1 MSMDQEPSNE
11 SSPKLVN
18 DTGSQSEEDGVMEVS
33 VTVQEDD
40 GKEEVKVEWEEIN
53 VQKVLESAKR
63 SICERKERII
73 RVRAEKEIEGV
84 RLAELK
90 SEEEDDIKRLEEIDR
105 IKIRNEREQ
114 LEIRRKVR
122 ERDLMIHQT
131 KQLYK
136 EKEKQE
142 ARLEEELQNDLRALK
157 ELAEGV

>member
-18 DTGSQSEEDGVMEVS
+18 NTGSQSEEDGVMEVS
-33 VTVQEDD
+33 ITVQEDD
-40 GKEEVKVEWEEIN
+40 YKKEVKVEWENIN
-53 VQKVLESAKR
+53 VLKVLESAKR
-63 SICERKERII
+63 VISQRKERII
-73 RVRAEKEIEGV
+73 RLRAEKVIEGV

-105 IKIRNEREQ
+105 IKMRNEREQ

-142 ARLEEELQNDLRALK
+142 TRLEEELQNDLRALK

>member
-1 MSMDQEPSNE
+1 MSHLPNW
-11 SSPKLVN
+11 LN

-33 VTVQEDD
+33 ITVQEDD

-73 RVRAEKEIEGV
+73 RLRAEKEFAGIH
-84 RLAELK
+84 LAELK

-122 ERDLMIHQT
+122 ERDLKIHQIE
-131 KQLYK
+131 QLYK

-142 ARLEEELQNDLRALK
+142 ARHEEELQNALRAFK
-157 ELAEGV
+157 EVAEGL

>member
-1 MSMDQEPSNE
+1 MDQESSNE

-18 DTGSQSEEDGVMEVS
+18 NTGSQNEEDGVMEVS

-40 GKEEVKVEWEEIN
+40 GKEEVKVEWEEIS

-142 ARLEEELQNDLRALK
+142 TRLEEELQNDLRALK

>member
-1 MSMDQEPSNE
+1 MSMDQESSNE

-40 GKEEVKVEWEEIN
+40 YKEEAKVEWENIN
-53 VQKVLESAKR
+53 VLKVLESAKR
-63 SICERKERII
+63 VICQRKERII
-73 RVRAEKEIEGV
+73 KLRAEKEIEGV

-142 ARLEEELQNDLRALK
+142 TRLEEELQNDLRALK
-157 ELAEGV
+157 ELAEGI